1 MTRVYIHVKRIW
13 DELGAKEICARVFSV
28 EAPLK
33 VGTKSF
39 LTSAAG
45 RREKK
50 RRTPLHPTAYRS
62 SRTIKRHSLFKSAP
76 IHNTK
81 WRRSTAP
88 ITALCIRNPSRT
100 VTRRRHFVLAS
111 LPSPFPLSLSIH
123 GRKNSTKPR
132 NAVHED
138 GLLFFLLRPPPYY
151 LADHYTFPSF
161 RFFDDSSLAK
171 FLRRKYRRG
180 KYRGGE
186 RGSYVLSSASVDRDL
201 SREGRTTSLAVN
213 IPGKSVLCRI

>member
-1 MTRVYIHVKRIW
+1 MSISTWNVLICIW
-13 DELGAKEICARVFSV
+13 DELGAKGICARVFSV

-111 LPSPFPLSLSIH
+111 LP
-123 GRKNSTKPR
+123 
-132 NAVHED
+132 
-138 GLLFFLLRPPPYY
+138 
-151 LADHYTFPSF
+151 FPSF
-161 RFFDDSSLAK
+161 TLDPRPQKLDETAECRPRGRPPLLPSPSSSLLPRGSLHFPFIQIFRRLLPRKIPSAEISK
-171 FLRRKYRRG
+171 ISGRRKGLVRFIIRERRS
-180 KYRGGE
+180 RSFSWRENHVTCGE
-186 RGSYVLSSASVDRDL
+186 YP
-201 SREGRTTSLAVN
+201 REIRPL
-213 IPGKSVLCRI
+213 